1 MSMSFKERIGA
12 LKKTQD
18 YCLEEAKLEFVAG
31 LTRLMARNGFT
42 NTKLAEQLQTSNAYI
57 TKVLRGDTNFT
68 IESMVKLTHALGGK
82 LHIHVAESDANVRWL
97 EHMSGMAAS
106 HHSKKL
112 AKADRKIDIS
122 SILEKMKSEETQVCA

>member
-1 MSMSFKERIGA
+1 MGMSFKERIGA

-31 LTRLMARNGFT
+31 LTRLMARKGTT
-42 NTKLAEQLQTSNAYI
+42 NTKLAEELQTSTAYI

-68 IESMVKLTHALGGK
+68 IESMVKITHALGGK
-82 LHIHVAESDANVRWL
+82 LHIHVAESDASVRWL
-97 EHMSGMAAS
+97 EHMNGQAAA
-106 HHSKKL
+106 HQTKKL

-122 SILEKMKSEETQVCA
+122 RILEKMKSEETPLCA